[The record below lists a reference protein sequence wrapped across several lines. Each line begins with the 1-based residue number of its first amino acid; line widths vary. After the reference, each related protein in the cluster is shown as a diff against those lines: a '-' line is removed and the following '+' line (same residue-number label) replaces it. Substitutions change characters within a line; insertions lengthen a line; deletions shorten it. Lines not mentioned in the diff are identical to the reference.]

1 MPGVRCQVPGARC
14 QVPGARRQVPGAR
27 VLPGARLNAHGS
39 PIHPPTPP
47 RPSARARAPEVGP
60 CVLEANHATP
70 PPARNPPATKPLYSN
85 PPPLPPTL
93 EPLGGG
99 SPFHPWNPWAP
110 GRTAPA
116 GEPRA
121 PPPPRPS
128 PPPRARRRAGGGGAP
143 RIRIAPPRPPWG
155 EEGGA
160 GGDSR
165 RRPRA
170 RGGGAIRGGHPA
182 RWQGSLLLHFSPS
195 FLLRFCFV
203 SPSFLLRFYPS
214 FLLMMTLV
222 TML

>member
-1 MPGVRCQVPGARC
+1 MLTSHPSPPNPPRPIPRPQPPAPNHQNHWAVDMLTNMHLVPGVASEMPGVRCQVPGARC

-110 GRTAPA
+110 GRKPGAHRPRGGAASSPAPA
-116 GEPRA
+116 PLPAPR
-121 PPPPRPS
+121 PPPPLLEAASGPWSLTRGGRRRFLALLREGGEE
-128 PPPRARRRAGGGGAP
+128 PPPR
-143 RIRIAPPRPPWG
+143 
-155 EEGGA
+155 EEQQ
-160 GGDSR
+160 R
-165 RRPRA
+165 
-170 RGGGAIRGGHPA
+170 
-182 RWQGSLLLHFSPS
+182 
-195 FLLRFCFV
+195 
-203 SPSFLLRFYPS
+203 
-214 FLLMMTLV
+214 
-222 TML
+222 

>member
-1 MPGVRCQVPGARC
+1 MLTG
-14 QVPGARRQVPGAR
+14 
-27 VLPGARLNAHGS
+27 
-39 PIHPPTPP
+39 HPST
-47 RPSARARAPEVGP
+47 
-60 CVLEANHATP
+60 
-70 PPARNPPATKPLYSN
+70 
-85 PPPLPPTL
+85 PPLPLAQAPEPEHQKLDLACWRRTTQLPPRHATHPRPNPYIPTPRL
-93 EPLGGG
+93 SLRL
-99 SPFHPWNPWAP
+99 SNPWAVVRRSTHGTHGPRGANP